1 MSLKELKNDL
11 ASVEKQLSKYEAQV
25 KLSFISKQNILK
37 ERYNEINE
45 FTNKYDR
52 RQFWF
57 IPFPSVALSS

>member
-37 ERYNEINE
+37 ERYNEI
-45 FTNKYDR
+45 K
-52 RQFWF
+52 
-57 IPFPSVALSS
+57 